1 MLHEAATTLELVLP
15 DEIVMNNVLPF
26 LHLPPYTFEM
36 RNDEDE
42 DEEDNDDE
50 MQLSESSLREEEEE

>member
-15 DEIVMNNVLPF
+15 DEIVMNNVLLF
-26 LHLPPYTFEM
+26 LHLPPFTFEV
-36 RNDEDE
+36 RND
-42 DEEDNDDE
+42 DEEEDSDDE